1 MTDKDAG
8 PSLVSSA
15 VIVDELIRLGVRE
28 AVVCP
33 GSRSAPL
40 SRAFAQ
46 ADAEGRLRLHVRTDE
61 RTAAFLALGMATT
74 SGRITPV
81 VVTSGTAVAN
91 LQPAM
96 VEATY
101 SSVPLLALTADRPA
115 SYQGTAANQTIRQ
128 DLLFEHSSVWE
139 GDVDGTS
146 DLDTTSA
153 ARLRARIDRMA
164 ATMLQRGTGGAGHL
178 NVRLVEPL
186 VPEENLVPA
195 IPEGRPDGAP
205 WVDIRH
211 TLPDVPLSD
220 ESSSTNGVFTVDVS
234 APTLVIAGDGA
245 PYVGALAEVPT
256 IAEPTATAPDRPV
269 HPLAAQM
276 FTAAAVV
283 GDDGVLNMLP
293 KNLVVLGRPTLHRDV
308 GKLLADPR
316 IDVTIVTSGGYPGA
330 ADFPDVSANARRTVS
345 AVTTVGEP
353 TEEWLRICDAA
364 SNLAAEAV
372 RDVLFPEDTSED
384 VALTGL
390 HAAAAVTD
398 SLRTDDLLVLG
409 ASNPVRDASLAGLP
423 FPGVDV
429 HANRGAAGIDGT
441 VSTAVGAALVRDRL
455 HPDAIRPPRTI
466 ALMGD
471 LTFLHDVSGL
481 NIGPGEPR
489 PENLTIV
496 VANDS
501 GGGIFETL
509 EPGRP
514 ALRDGFERI
523 FGTPH
528 LADIQSLC
536 DAYIVDYRRADSLP
550 ELLAELHPDTDVEGI
565 RVIEFRTERG
575 GLRDLHG
582 KLKARTRIGGGGAG
596 VDSGDGAGSV
606 SGSGGP
612 GSGSGA

>member
-1 MTDKDAG
+1 MSVKGAG

-40 SRAFAQ
+40 SRALVHAET
-46 ADAEGRLRLHVRTDE
+46 EGRLRLHVRTDE
-61 RTAAFLALGMATT
+61 RTAGFLALGLAAQ
-74 SGRITPV
+74 SRRITPV

-101 SSVPLLALTADRPA
+101 SSVPLLALTADRPQT
-115 SYQGTAANQTIRQ
+115 YQGTAANQTIRQ
-128 DLLFEHSSVWE
+128 DLLFEHTSVWE
-139 GDVDGTS
+139 GDVDGTAEM
-146 DLDTTSA
+146 DETAA

-164 ATMLQRGTGGAGHL
+164 ATMLRHSEGGAGHL

-186 VPEENLVPA
+186 VPEEDLAPT
-195 IPEGRPDGAP
+195 IPDGRADGAP

-211 TLPDVPLSD
+211 LNDVLPDASLPHTPTT
-220 ESSSTNGVFTVDVS
+220 STGTYTLDVS
-234 APTLVIAGDGA
+234 EPTLVVAGAGA
-245 PYVGALAEVPT
+245 PYISALADVPT
-256 IAEPTATAPDRPV
+256 IAEPGAAAPDLPV

-283 GDDGVLNMLP
+283 GDEGVLNMLP
-293 KNLVVLGRPTLHRDV
+293 KNLVVVGRPTLHRDV
-308 GKLLADPR
+308 VKLMSDPR
-316 IDVTIVTSGGYPGA
+316 IDVTILTRGGYPHA
-330 ADFPDVSANARRTVS
+330 ADFPDVAANARRTVS
-345 AVTTVGEP
+345 SVHTVGEP
-353 TEEWLRICDAA
+353 SEEWVTICEAA
-364 SNLAAEAV
+364 SNLAVDAV
-372 RDVLFPEDTSED
+372 REVLFPTDSTD
-384 VALTGL
+384 IAVTGM
-390 HAAAAVTD
+390 HVAAAVTD

-409 ASNPVRDASLAGLP
+409 ASNPVRDTSLAGLP

-429 HANRGAAGIDGT
+429 LSNRGAAGIDGT
-441 VSTAVGAALVRDRL
+441 VSTAIGAALVRDRL

-481 NIGPGEPR
+481 NIGPGEPH

-514 ALRDGFERI
+514 ELRSGFERI

-528 LADIQSLC
+528 MADIQSLC
-536 DAYIVDYRRADSLP
+536 DAYIVDYRRADSLQ
-550 ELLAELHPDTDVEGI
+550 ELLSELHPDTDVDGI
-565 RVIEFRTERG
+565 RVIEIRTDRA
-575 GLRDLHG
+575 GLRDLH
-582 KLKARTRIGGGGAG
+582 AAMRTRTRIGGGH
-596 VDSGDGAGSV
+596 
-606 SGSGGP
+606 
-612 GSGSGA
+612 